1 MGIHSINL
9 DGLYEKS
16 TKYNFDTC
24 YNEIK
29 NLPLIIKKLK
39 NYNIL
44 VVNDHSSDGTKIFLK
59 KNKINHVNAKKNVGQ
74 LNAII
79 MGFRYN

>member
-1 MGIHSINL
+1 MDCMKNQQSIIL
-9 DGLYEKS
+9 IP
-16 TKYNFDTC
+16 C

-59 KNKINHVNAKKNVGQ
+59 KNKINHVNAKK
-74 LNAII
+74 
-79 MGFRYN
+79 M

>member
-1 MGIHSINL
+1 MKNQQSIIL
-9 DGLYEKS
+9 IP
-16 TKYNFDTC
+16 C

-44 VVNDHSSDGTKIFLK
+44 VVNDHSLDGTKIFLK
-59 KNKINHVNAKKNVGQ
+59 KNKINHVNAKKQVGQ

-79 MGFRYN
+79 MGFRYIIKIIKNVNI

>member
-9 DGLYEKS
+9 DVDCMKNQQSIILIP
-16 TKYNFDTC
+16 C

-59 KNKINHVNAKKNVGQ
+59 KIKLIT
-74 LNAII
+74 
-79 MGFRYN
+79 

>member
-1 MGIHSINL
+1 MDCMKNQQSIIL
-9 DGLYEKS
+9 IP
-16 TKYNFDTC
+16 C

-59 KNKINHVNAKKNVGQ
+59 KIKLIT
-74 LNAII
+74 
-79 MGFRYN
+79 